1 LPQEELRIGVF
12 VCDCGLNIA
21 GSVDCE
27 EVRKSAEELPGVVVS
42 VRNKYT
48 CADPGQEEIKRYI
61 HEYHLNRVVVASCTP
76 RMHEPTFR
84 NCVAEAG
91 LNPYLLEMANIR
103 EQCSW
108 IHLHDREAATKK
120 AKDIV
125 KIAVAKTTLLQPQE
139 DTTIPI
145 TDAALV
151 IGGGVAGIQA
161 ALDLADAGHQVYL
174 VEKQPSIGGVM
185 AQLDK
190 TFPTMDCSI
199 CVLGPK
205 MMDVGRH
212 PRINLMAYSEV
223 EKISGYVGNF
233 NVRVRKKARYVDET
247 ECNSCD
253 KCAEVC
259 PVVIPDAFQQGFS
272 SCKAAYIPFPQ
283 AVPSAYVIDMEH
295 CLGNN
300 PITCGKCIDVCEKE
314 CIDLNMQDE
323 LIDINVGVVIVATG
337 MDVYDPTALDE
348 YGYTRSENVITT
360 LEFERLI
367 CGGGP
372 TEGQLVRPS
381 DLQTP
386 KRIGFIQC
394 VGSRTDN
401 RGNPYCSNVC
411 CMNTI
416 KDSLLINEHYPGTEI
431 YVFYM
436 DIRAYGKGF
445 EDLYRRSKEAGVHYI
460 RGLPGDVVE
469 EPTTKNLKL
478 RVENTTTSRVE
489 EHELDMVVLSVGLQP
504 SDELKHLTSIVNIS
518 QTADGFV
525 MEAHPKLR
533 PVDAPTPGIFFAG
546 SVEAPKDIKDS
557 VTQAGAAV
565 ARSSILLNSG
575 TIRGDAI
582 KAVVNL
588 EQCNSCGVCARVCP
602 YGAIEVDVK
611 AKSGAHVIEA
621 ACAGC
626 GACAAECRFEAIT
639 IRHFE
644 DEQILAQISAALQ
657 EEAEQKIITFLC
669 NWCSYAAS
677 DLAGVSR
684 FQYPPNNRF
693 IRVMCSARVDESFI
707 WHAFKLGA
715 PVVLLSG
722 CHIGDCHYISA
733 NHWTMRRADR
743 LWNRMDKLGIRP
755 ERLQLEWISAAEGP
769 RFAQIMRDLE
779 DMRGKVTADEIEHSK
794 KLLATAESPKA
805 DKAEEKE
812 DTQPTRTPRIAG
824 DSLKCLHCGYEY
836 PVPAEH
842 REGIRE
848 RACPK
853 CKSNSVRKIS
863 AEK

>member
-1 LPQEELRIGVF
+1 MIQDEPRIGVF

-27 EVRKSAEELPGVVVS
+27 QVRKSAEELPGVVVS
-42 VRNKYT
+42 VGNKYT

-61 HEYHLNRVVVASCTP
+61 REYNLNRVVVASCTP
-76 RMHEPTFR
+76 RMHEPTFC

-108 IHLHDREAATKK
+108 VHLHEREAATEK

-125 KIAVAKTTLLQPQE
+125 KIAVTKARLLQPHE

-174 VEKQPSIGGVM
+174 VEKQPSVGGIM
-185 AQLDK
+185 ARLDK

-212 PRINLMAYSEV
+212 PRIKLMAYSEV
-223 EKISGYVGNF
+223 EEISGYVGNF
-233 NVRVRKKARYVDET
+233 KVRVRKKARYVDET
-247 ECNSCD
+247 ECNLCG
-253 KCAEVC
+253 KCVEVC
-259 PVVIPDAFQQGFS
+259 PVVLPDEFQQGFS
-272 SCKAAYIPFPQ
+272 SRKAAYIPFPQ
-283 AVPSAYVIDMEH
+283 AVPSSYLIDMEH

-314 CIDLNMQDE
+314 CIELNMQDE
-323 LIDINVGVVIVATG
+323 LVEIDVGVIIAATG
-337 MDVYDPTALDE
+337 MDIYDPTALDE
-348 YGYTRSENVITT
+348 YGYTRFENVITT
-360 LEFERLI
+360 IEFERLI

-372 TEGQLVRPS
+372 TEGRLVRPS
-381 DLQTP
+381 DLQPP

-394 VGSRTDN
+394 VGSRTEN

-416 KDSLLINEHYPGTEI
+416 KDSLLISEHYPDTEI

-445 EDLYRRSKEAGVHYI
+445 EDLFRRSKEVGVRYI
-460 RGLPGDVVE
+460 RGLPGEVTEDPE
-469 EPTTKNLKL
+469 TRNLKL

-504 SDELKHLTSIVNIS
+504 SEDLKHLTTMINVS

-546 SVEAPKDIKDS
+546 SVESPKDIKDS

-565 ARSSILLNSG
+565 ARSSILLNSD
-575 TIRGDAI
+575 TARADAI
-582 KAVVNL
+582 KAVVDL
-588 EQCNSCGVCARVCP
+588 EKCTSCGVCARVCP
-602 YGAIEVDVK
+602 FGAIEVDVK
-611 AKSGAHVIEA
+611 AKTGAHVITA

-626 GACAAECRFEAIT
+626 GACAAECRFQAIT
-639 IRHFE
+639 VQHFE
-644 DEQILAQISAALQ
+644 DDLILAQISAAL
-657 EEAEQKIITFLC
+657 EEEPEKKIISFLC
-669 NWCSYAAS
+669 NWCSYAAG
-677 DLAGVSR
+677 DVAGVSR
-684 FQYPPNNRF
+684 VQYPPNNRF
-693 IRVMCSARVDESFI
+693 IRTMCSARVDARFI

-715 PVVLLSG
+715 PLVLLSG

-733 NHWTMRRADR
+733 NHWTMRRADK
-743 LWNRMDKLGIRP
+743 LWDRMDKLGIRP

-769 RFAQIMRDLE
+769 RFAHIMRDLE
-779 DMRGKVTADEIEHSK
+779 DMRQKVTPDEIEHTRK
-794 KLLATAESPKA
+794 VLASEEAI
-805 DKAEEKE
+805 AEEPTE
-812 DTQPTRTPRIAG
+812 DEQ
-824 DSLKCLHCGYEY
+824 E
-836 PVPAEH
+836 
-842 REGIRE
+842 
-848 RACPK
+848 
-853 CKSNSVRKIS
+853 
-863 AEK
+863 

>member
-1 LPQEELRIGVF
+1 MTQEELRIGVF
-12 VCDCGLNIA
+12 VCECGLNIA

-27 EVRKSAEELPGVVVS
+27 EVRKSAERLPGVVVS
-42 VRNKYT
+42 VVNKYT
-48 CADPGQEEIKRYI
+48 CADPGQEEIKRCI
-61 HEYHLNRVVVASCTP
+61 REHNLNRVVVASCTP

-84 NCVAEAG
+84 NCVAEAE
-91 LNPYLLEMANIR
+91 LNPYLMEMASIR

-108 IHLHDREAATKK
+108 VHLHDREAATNK
-120 AKDIV
+120 AKDII
-125 KIAVAKTTLLQPQE
+125 KIGVAKARLLQPHE
-139 DTTIPI
+139 DTSIPI

-161 ALDLADAGHQVYL
+161 SLDLADSGHQVYL
-174 VEKQPSIGGVM
+174 VEKQPSIGGIM

-212 PRINLMAYSEV
+212 PRIKLMTCSEV

-233 NVRVRKKARYVDET
+233 KVRVRRRARYIDET
-247 ECNSCD
+247 QCNSCG

-259 PVVIPDAFQQGFS
+259 PVVMPDRFQQGFS
-272 SCKAAYIPFPQ
+272 SRKAAYIPFPQ
-283 AVPSAYVIDMEH
+283 AVPSSYIIDMEQ

-300 PITCGKCIDVCEKE
+300 PVTCGKCLDVCEKH
-314 CIDLNMQDE
+314 CINLHMQDE
-323 LIDINVGVVIVATG
+323 LIELNAGVIIAATG
-337 MDVYDPTALDE
+337 MDIYDPTALDE
-348 YGYTRSENVITT
+348 YGYTRFENVITT
-360 LEFERLI
+360 MEFERLI

-372 TEGQLVRPS
+372 TEGKLVRPS
-381 DLQTP
+381 DRQTP

-394 VGSRTDN
+394 VGSRTEN

-416 KDSLLINEHYPGTEI
+416 KDSLLINEHYPNAEV

-445 EDLYRRSKEAGVHYI
+445 EDLFRRSKEAGVHYI
-460 RGLPGDVVE
+460 RGLPGEVIEDSD
-469 EPTTKNLKL
+469 TRNLKVK
-478 RVENTTTSRVE
+478 VENTTTSTVE
-489 EHELDMVVLSVGLQP
+489 EYDLDMVVLSVGLQP
-504 SDELKHLTSIVNIS
+504 SDDLKKLTSIINVS
-518 QTADGFV
+518 QTADGFL

-575 TIRGDAI
+575 TVLGNAI
-582 KAVVNL
+582 KAVVDP
-588 EQCNSCGVCARVCP
+588 EKCTPCGVCVRVCP
-602 YGAIEVDVK
+602 FGAIEADVK
-611 AKSGAHVIEA
+611 AKSRAHVITA

-626 GACAAECRFEAIT
+626 GACAAECHFGAIT
-639 IRHFE
+639 IQHFE
-644 DEQILAQISAALQ
+644 DAQIIAQINAAL
-657 EEAEQKIITFLC
+657 EKEPEQKIITFLC
-669 NWCSYAAS
+669 NWCSYAAG
-677 DLAGVSR
+677 DLAGTSR
-684 FQYPPNNRF
+684 TQYPPNNRF
-693 IRVMCSARVDESFI
+693 IRVMCSARVSEGFI
-707 WHAFKLGA
+707 WQAFKLGA

-722 CHIGDCHYISA
+722 CHIGDCHYINA

-743 LWNRMDKLGIRP
+743 IWNRMEKLGIRP

-779 DMRGKVTADEIEHSK
+779 EMRKKVTPEEIEHTK
-794 KLLATAESPKA
+794 KVLAEQRQH
-805 DKAEEKE
+805 KE
-812 DTQPTRTPRIAG
+812 TSD
-824 DSLKCLHCGYEY
+824 
-836 PVPAEH
+836 
-842 REGIRE
+842 
-848 RACPK
+848 
-853 CKSNSVRKIS
+853 
-863 AEK
+863 

>member
-1 LPQEELRIGVF
+1 MTQGELRIGVF

-27 EVRKSAEELPGVVVS
+27 EVRKSAEGLPDVVVS

-61 HEYHLNRVVVASCTP
+61 REYKLNRAVVASCTP
-76 RMHEPTFR
+76 RMHESTFR
-84 NCVAEAG
+84 DCVAEVG

-108 IHLHDREAATKK
+108 VHLHDRDAATKK

-125 KIAVAKTTLLQPQE
+125 KIAVARARLLQPYE
-139 DTTIPI
+139 DTAIPI

-161 ALDLADAGHQVYL
+161 ALDLADSGHQVYL
-174 VEKQPSIGGVM
+174 VEKQPSIGGIM

-212 PRINLMAYSEV
+212 ARVKLMTYSQV

-233 NVRVRKKARYVDET
+233 RVHVRKKARYVDEMA
-247 ECNSCD
+247 CNSCG
-253 KCAEVC
+253 KCAEIC
-259 PVVIPDAFQQGFS
+259 PVTVPDEFQQGFS
-272 SCKAAYIPFPQ
+272 SRRAAYIPFPQ
-283 AVPSAYVIDMEH
+283 AVPSSYVVDMQH

-300 PITCGKCIDVCEKE
+300 PIRCGKCIDVCEKQ

-323 LIDINVGVVIVATG
+323 MVELNVGVIIVATG
-337 MDVYDPTALDE
+337 MDIYDPAILDE
-348 YGYTRSENVITT
+348 YGYTRFDNVLTT
-360 LEFERLI
+360 IEFERLI

-372 TEGQLVRPS
+372 TEGKLVRPS
-381 DLQTP
+381 DRQIP

-394 VGSRTDN
+394 VGSRTEN

-416 KDSLLINEHYPGTEI
+416 KDSLLVKEHYPDAEM

-445 EDLYRRSKEAGVHYI
+445 EDLFRRSKVAGVRYI
-460 RGLPGDVVE
+460 RGFPGEIVE
-469 EPTTKNLKL
+469 DPITKNLIL
-478 RVENTTTSRVE
+478 RVENTTTSKIE
-489 EHELDMVVLSVGLQP
+489 QHELDMIVLSVGLQP
-504 SDELKHLTSIVNIS
+504 REDLKQLTNILNVS

-575 TIRGDAI
+575 VIRGDAI
-582 KAVVNL
+582 KAVVDL
-588 EQCNSCGVCARVCP
+588 EKCTSCGVCARLCP
-602 YGAIEVDVK
+602 FGAIEVDVK
-611 AKSGAHVIEA
+611 VKTGAHIIAA

-626 GACAAECRFEAIT
+626 GACAAECRFEAIS
-639 IRHFE
+639 IQHFR
-644 DEQILAQISAALQ
+644 DEQVLAQISAALK
-657 EEAEQKIITFLC
+657 EEPEEKIITFLC
-669 NWCSYAAS
+669 NWCSYAAG
-677 DLAGVSR
+677 DLAGISR
-684 FQYPPNNRF
+684 IQYPTNNRF
-693 IRVMCSARVDESFI
+693 IRVMCSARIKETFI
-707 WHAFKLGA
+707 LHAFKLGA
-715 PVVLLSG
+715 PIVLLSG
-722 CHIGDCHYISA
+722 CHIGDCHYMSA
-733 NHWTMRRADR
+733 NHWTMKRADK
-743 LWNRMDKLGIRP
+743 LWNHMEKLGIRP

-779 DMRGKVTADEIEHSK
+779 EMRQKVTQDEIEHTQKVLSAK
-794 KLLATAESPKA
+794 KLDIKSVTLEEA
-805 DKAEEKE
+805 DNV
-812 DTQPTRTPRIAG
+812 I
-824 DSLKCLHCGYEY
+824 
-836 PVPAEH
+836 
-842 REGIRE
+842 
-848 RACPK
+848 
-853 CKSNSVRKIS
+853 
-863 AEK
+863 

>member
-1 LPQEELRIGVF
+1 MTQEELRIGVF

-27 EVRKSAEELPGVVVS
+27 EVRKWVEELPGVVVS

-48 CADPGQEEIKRYI
+48 CADPGQEEIKKYI
-61 HEYHLNRVVVASCTP
+61 REYNLNRVVVASCTP

-91 LNPYLLEMANIR
+91 LNPYLFEMANIR

-108 IHLHDREAATKK
+108 VHLHDREAATKK

-125 KIAVAKTTLLQPQE
+125 KIAVAKARLLQPQE
-139 DTTIPI
+139 ESEIPI

-174 VEKQPSIGGVM
+174 VEKEPSIGGNM
-185 AQLDK
+185 AHLDK

-212 PRINLMAYSEV
+212 PRIKLMTYSEV
-223 EKISGYVGNF
+223 EEMSGYVGNF
-233 NVRVRKKARYVDET
+233 KARVRKKARYVDET
-247 ECNSCD
+247 VCNSCGR
-253 KCAEVC
+253 CAEVC
-259 PVVIPDAFQQGFS
+259 PVVVPDSFQQGFTS
-272 SCKAAYIPFPQ
+272 RKAAYIPLPQ
-283 AVPSAYVIDMEH
+283 AVPSSYLIDMEH

-300 PITCGKCIDVCEKE
+300 PVACDKCLDVCEE
-314 CIDLNMQDE
+314 HCIDLSMQDE
-323 LIDINVGVVIVATG
+323 LVEIDVGVIIVATG
-337 MDVYDPTALDE
+337 MDIYDPTALDE
-348 YGYTRSENVITT
+348 YGYSRFENVITT

-372 TEGQLVRPS
+372 TDGQLVRPS
-381 DLQTP
+381 DYQTP

-394 VGSRTDN
+394 VGSRTEN

-416 KDSLLINEHYPGTEI
+416 KDSLLINEHDSDSEI
-431 YVFYM
+431 HVFYM

-445 EDLYRRSKEAGVHYI
+445 EDLFRRSKEAGVHYV
-460 RGLPGDVVE
+460 RGLPGEVLED
-469 EPTTKNLKL
+469 PSTRNLKV
-478 RVENTTTSRVE
+478 RVENTTTSKVE
-489 EHELDMVVLSVGLQP
+489 EYDLDMVVLSVGLQP
-504 SDELKHLTSIVNIS
+504 RDDLKHLANIVNIS

-546 SVEAPKDIKDS
+546 CVEAPKDIKDS
-557 VTQAGAAV
+557 VTQAGAAA

-575 TIRGDAI
+575 TIRGDAV
-582 KAVVNL
+582 KAVVDP
-588 EQCNSCGVCARVCP
+588 EKCTSCGVCAQACP
-602 YGAIEVDVK
+602 FGAIEVDVK
-611 AKSGAHVIEA
+611 AKTGAHVITA

-626 GACAAECRFEAIT
+626 GVCAAECRFAAIA
-639 IRHFE
+639 IQHFQ
-644 DEQILAQISAALQ
+644 DEQILAQISAPL
-657 EEAEQKIITFLC
+657 EEEPEQKIITFLC
-669 NWCSYAAS
+669 NWCSYAGG

-684 FQYPPNNRF
+684 LQYPPNNRF

-715 PVVLLSG
+715 PIVLLSG

-743 LWNRMDKLGIRP
+743 IWNRMEKLGIRP

-769 RFAQIMRDLE
+769 RFARIMRDLE
-779 DMRGKVTADEIEHSK
+779 DMRKKVTPEEIEHTK
-794 KLLATAESPKA
+794 QVLAAQDLAQDEES
-805 DKAEEKE
+805 D
-812 DTQPTRTPRIAG
+812 
-824 DSLKCLHCGYEY
+824 
-836 PVPAEH
+836 
-842 REGIRE
+842 
-848 RACPK
+848 
-853 CKSNSVRKIS
+853 
-863 AEK
+863 

>member
-1 LPQEELRIGVF
+1 MTQEELRIGVF

-27 EVRKSAEELPGVVVS
+27 EVRKWVEELPGVVVS

-48 CADPGQEEIKRYI
+48 CADPGQEEIKKYI
-61 HEYHLNRVVVASCTP
+61 REYNLNRVVVASCTP

-91 LNPYLLEMANIR
+91 LNPYLFEMANIR

-108 IHLHDREAATKK
+108 VHLHDREAATKK

-125 KIAVAKTTLLQPQE
+125 KIAVAKARLLQPQE
-139 DTTIPI
+139 ESEIPI

-174 VEKQPSIGGVM
+174 VEKEPSIGGNM
-185 AQLDK
+185 AHLDK

-212 PRINLMAYSEV
+212 PRIKLMTYSEV
-223 EKISGYVGNF
+223 EEMSGYVGNF
-233 NVRVRKKARYVDET
+233 KARVRKKARYVDET
-247 ECNSCD
+247 VCNSCGR
-253 KCAEVC
+253 CAEVC
-259 PVVIPDAFQQGFS
+259 PVVVPDSFQQGFTS
-272 SCKAAYIPFPQ
+272 RKAAYIPLPQ
-283 AVPSAYVIDMEH
+283 AVPSSYLIDMEH

-300 PITCGKCIDVCEKE
+300 PVACDKCLDVCEE
-314 CIDLNMQDE
+314 HCIDLSMQDE
-323 LIDINVGVVIVATG
+323 LVEIDVGVIIVATG
-337 MDVYDPTALDE
+337 MDIYDPTALDE
-348 YGYTRSENVITT
+348 YGYSRFENVITT

-372 TEGQLVRPS
+372 TDGQLVRPS
-381 DLQTP
+381 DYQTP

-394 VGSRTDN
+394 VGSRTEN

-416 KDSLLINEHYPGTEI
+416 KDSLLINEHDSDSEI
-431 YVFYM
+431 HVFYM

-445 EDLYRRSKEAGVHYI
+445 EDLFRRSKEAGVHYV
-460 RGLPGDVVE
+460 RGLPGEVTED
-469 EPTTKNLKL
+469 PSTRNLKV
-478 RVENTTTSRVE
+478 RVENTTTSKVE
-489 EHELDMVVLSVGLQP
+489 EYDLDMVVLSVGLQP
-504 SDELKHLTSIVNIS
+504 RDDLKHLTNIINVS

-546 SVEAPKDIKDS
+546 CVEAPKDIKDS
-557 VTQAGAAV
+557 VTQAGAAA
-565 ARSSILLNSG
+565 ARSAILLNSG
-575 TIRGDAI
+575 TIRGDAV
-582 KAVVNL
+582 KAVVDP
-588 EQCNSCGVCARVCP
+588 EKCTSCGVCAQVCP
-602 YGAIEVDVK
+602 FGAIEVDVK
-611 AKSGAHVIEA
+611 AKTGAHVITA

-626 GACAAECRFEAIT
+626 GVCAAECRFAAIA
-639 IRHFE
+639 IQHFQ
-644 DEQILAQISAALQ
+644 DEQILAQVGAPL
-657 EEAEQKIITFLC
+657 EEQPEQKIITFLC
-669 NWCSYAAS
+669 NWCSYAGG

-684 FQYPPNNRF
+684 LQYPPNNRF

-715 PVVLLSG
+715 PIVLLSG

-743 LWNRMDKLGIRP
+743 IWNRMEKLGIRP

-769 RFAQIMRDLE
+769 RFARIMRDLE
-779 DMRGKVTADEIEHSK
+779 DMRKKVTPEEIEHTK
-794 KLLATAESPKA
+794 QVLAAQDLARDEES
-805 DKAEEKE
+805 D
-812 DTQPTRTPRIAG
+812 
-824 DSLKCLHCGYEY
+824 
-836 PVPAEH
+836 
-842 REGIRE
+842 
-848 RACPK
+848 
-853 CKSNSVRKIS
+853 
-863 AEK
+863 

>member
-1 LPQEELRIGVF
+1 MTQDELRIGVF
-12 VCDCGLNIA
+12 VCECGLNIA

-27 EVRKSAEELPGVVVS
+27 EVRKAAEELPGVVIA

-48 CADPGQEEIKRYI
+48 CSDPGQEEIKRCI
-61 HEYHLNRVVVASCTP
+61 REYNLNRVVVASCTP

-84 NCVAEAG
+84 KCVAEAG
-91 LNPYLLEMANIR
+91 LNPYLFEMASIR

-108 IHLHDREAATKK
+108 AHLHDREAATKK

-125 KIAVAKTTLLQPQE
+125 KIAVAKARLLEPQE
-139 DTTIPI
+139 DTMIPV

-174 VEKQPSIGGVM
+174 VEKQPSIGGIM

-212 PRINLMAYSEV
+212 PRIKLMAYSEV

-233 NVRVRKKARYVDET
+233 KVCVRKKARYVDET
-247 ECNSCD
+247 ECNSCGR
-253 KCAEVC
+253 CANVC
-259 PVVIPDAFQQGFS
+259 PVFVPDEFQLGFS
-272 SCKAAYIPFPQ
+272 SRKTAYLPFPQ
-283 AVPSAYVIDMEH
+283 AVPSSYLINMDE

-300 PITCGKCIDVCEKE
+300 PITCGKCIDVCEKD
-314 CIDLNMQDE
+314 CIDLNMKDE
-323 LIDINVGVVIVATG
+323 LVELNVGVIIVATG

-348 YGYTRSENVITT
+348 YGYTRFENVITT

-372 TEGQLVRPS
+372 TEGKLVRPS

-394 VGSRTDN
+394 VGSRTEN

-416 KDSLLINEHYPGTEI
+416 KDSLLINEHYPDTEV
-431 YVFYM
+431 YVFYL

-445 EDLYRRSKEAGVHYI
+445 EDLYRRSKETGVHYI
-460 RGLPGDVVE
+460 RGLPGEVIE
-469 EPTTKNLKL
+469 NPETKNLKV

-489 EHELDMVVLSVGLQP
+489 EYELDMVVLSVGLQP
-504 SDELKHLTSIVNIS
+504 SDDLKHLTNIINIS
-518 QTADGFV
+518 QTTDGFV

-546 SVEAPKDIKDS
+546 SVESPKDIKDS

-565 ARSSILLNSG
+565 ARSSILLNAG
-575 TIRGDAI
+575 IAQGDAI
-582 KAVVNL
+582 KAVVDL
-588 EQCNSCGVCARVCP
+588 DKCTSCGVCAKVCP
-602 YGAIEVDVK
+602 FGAIEVDVK
-611 AKSGAHVIEA
+611 AKTGAHVIAA

-626 GACAAECRFEAIT
+626 GACAAECRFGAIT
-639 IRHFE
+639 IQHFH
-644 DEQILAQISAALQ
+644 DNQLLAQISAAL
-657 EEAEQKIITFLC
+657 EAEPEQKIITFLC

-677 DLAGVSR
+677 DMAGISR
-684 FQYPPNNRF
+684 IQYPPNNRF
-693 IRVMCSARVDESFI
+693 IRVMCSSRVDQKFI

-715 PVVLLSG
+715 PIVLLSG
-722 CHIGDCHYISA
+722 CHIGDCHYINA
-733 NHWTMRRADR
+733 NYWTMRRTDR
-743 LWNRMDKLGIRP
+743 LWNRMEKLGIRP
-755 ERLQLEWISAAEGP
+755 ERLQLEWISASEGP
-769 RFAQIMRDLE
+769 RFARIMRDLE
-779 DMRGKVTADEIEHSK
+779 DMRQKVTPEEIEHTK
-794 KLLATAESPKA
+794 DVL
-805 DKAEEKE
+805 
-812 DTQPTRTPRIAG
+812 
-824 DSLKCLHCGYEY
+824 
-836 PVPAEH
+836 
-842 REGIRE
+842 
-848 RACPK
+848 
-853 CKSNSVRKIS
+853 S
-863 AEK
+863 AEDLTKHKQD

>member
-1 LPQEELRIGVF
+1 MTHDELRIGVF

-21 GSVDCE
+21 GSVDCQ
-27 EVRKSAEELPGVVVS
+27 EVTRWAETLPGVVVA
-42 VRNKYT
+42 VENKYT

-61 HEYHLNRVVVASCTP
+61 REHNLNRVVVASCTP

-84 NCVAEAG
+84 TCVAEAG
-91 LNPYLLEMANIR
+91 LNPYLLEMASIR

-108 IHLHDREAATKK
+108 VHLHDREAATRK

-125 KIAVAKTTLLQPQE
+125 RIAVAKARLLRPQE
-139 DTTIPI
+139 EAKIPV
-145 TDAALV
+145 TDAAVV

-174 VEKQPSIGGVM
+174 VEKQASIGGTM

-212 PRINLMAYSEV
+212 PRIKLLAYSEI

-247 ECNSCD
+247 LCNSCGR
-253 KCAEVC
+253 CAEVC
-259 PVVIPDAFQQGFS
+259 PVVVPDSFQQGFS
-272 SCKAAYIPFPQ
+272 SRKAAYLPFPQ
-283 AVPSAYVIDMEH
+283 AVPSSYLINMDE

-300 PITCGKCIDVCEKE
+300 PVTCGKCIDVCEKD

-323 LIDINVGVVIVATG
+323 LLELNVGVVIVATG

-348 YGYTRSENVITT
+348 YGYTRFENVITT

-372 TEGQLVRPS
+372 SEGKLLRPS

-394 VGSRTDN
+394 VGSRTEN

-416 KDSLLINEHYPGTEI
+416 KDSLLINEHYPDTEI
-431 YVFYM
+431 YVFYV

-445 EDLYRRSKEAGVHYI
+445 EDLYQRSKEAGVHYI
-460 RGLPGDVVE
+460 RGLPGEVLED
-469 EPTTKNLKL
+469 PATGNLKV

-489 EHELDMVVLSVGLQP
+489 EYELDMVVLSVGLQP
-504 SDELKHLTSIVNIS
+504 SDELKHLTGIINIS

-565 ARSSILLNSG
+565 ARSSILLNAG
-575 TIRGDAI
+575 AVKGDAI
-582 KAVVNL
+582 KAVVDL
-588 EQCNSCGVCARVCP
+588 EKCTSCGLCARVCP
-602 YGAIEVDVK
+602 FGAIEVDIK
-611 AKSGAHVIEA
+611 AKAGARVITA

-626 GACAAECRFEAIT
+626 GACAAECRFGAIT
-639 IRHFE
+639 IQHFE
-644 DEQILAQISAALQ
+644 DEQILAQISAAL
-657 EEAEQKIITFLC
+657 EEEPEKKIMSFLC

-677 DLAGVSR
+677 DLAGISR
-684 FQYPPNNRF
+684 IQYPPNNRF
-693 IRVMCSARVDESFI
+693 IRVMCSARVDEKFI
-707 WHAFKLGA
+707 WYAFQLGA
-715 PVVLLSG
+715 PIVLLSG

-733 NHWTMRRADR
+733 NHWTIRRADR
-743 LWNRMDKLGIRP
+743 LWNRMEKLGIRP

-779 DMRGKVTADEIEHSK
+779 EMRQKVT
-794 KLLATAESPKA
+794 P
-805 DKAEEKE
+805 EEMAH
-812 DTQPTRTPRIAG
+812 TRTILAAKDLTRYG
-824 DSLKCLHCGYEY
+824 QE
-836 PVPAEH
+836 
-842 REGIRE
+842 
-848 RACPK
+848 
-853 CKSNSVRKIS
+853 
-863 AEK
+863 